1 MQHVDIAIIGGGMVG
16 LALASALK
24 NSRLSV
30 LVVDAQFPLKPL
42 TEQPELRVS
51 AINQASENLLRRL
64 HVWPAIQAAR
74 LQAYGHM
81 HVWEQDSFAAIEFDH
96 QMLHQGHLGHI
107 IENQVVVNALWE
119 SLLDADNVQLLAP
132 VSVQSW
138 QRQDDGVELQLADGN
153 TYRVGLL
160 VGADGANSRIR
171 QQAGLPISFAD
182 YQHKAI
188 VATVQTELPHGACAR
203 QIFTADGPLA
213 FLPLYEENLCS
224 IVWSATTCEADRLM
238 TLDEQAFSHAL
249 TSAFDARLGVCQVHS
264 KRLAFPLTMRYARR
278 WLDERLVLV
287 GDAAH
292 TIHPLAGQGANLGL
306 MDAAALAER
315 LLKLKSDNK
324 DIGLL
329 ANLRPYE
336 RWRKA
341 EAVRMLAAMG
351 GFKTLFSGAHP
362 LKKLMRGAGMSAINH
377 LPLLKQ
383 QAMAMAAGLAGDT
396 PNLAKPLI

>member
-1 MQHVDIAIIGGGMVG
+1 MQDVDLAIVGGGMVG

-24 NSRLSV
+24 NSKLSV
-30 LVVDAQFPLKPL
+30 LVVDEQFPLKPL
-42 TEQPELRVS
+42 AEQPELRVS

-64 HVWPAIQAAR
+64 QVWPAIQAAR

-81 HVWEQDSFAAIEFDH
+81 QVWEQDSFAAIDFDH
-96 QMLHQGHLGHI
+96 HMLHQGHLGHI

-138 QRQDDGVELQLADGN
+138 HRLDDKVELQLSDGSV
-153 TYRVGLL
+153 YRVGLL

-171 QQAGLPISFAD
+171 QQAGFPISFAD

-188 VATVQTELPHGACAR
+188 VTTVKTELPHGACAR
-203 QIFTADGPLA
+203 QIFTPDGPLA
-213 FLPLYEENLCS
+213 FLPLYEQNLCS
-224 IVWSATTCEADRLM
+224 IVWSATTSEADRLM
-238 TLDEQAFSHAL
+238 ALDEQAFSHAL

-315 LLKLKSDNK
+315 LLQLQAEHK
-324 DIGLL
+324 DIGLP

-351 GFKTLFSGAHP
+351 GFKTLFNGKHP
-362 LKKLMRGAGMSAINH
+362 LKKLLRGMGMSAMDR
-377 LPLLKQ
+377 LPLAKQ
-383 QAMAMAAGLAGDT
+383 QAIAMAAGLAGDI
-396 PNLAKPLI
+396 PKLARPLL